1 MKRCANSY
9 ESFSESE
16 VCVKDA
22 VMKWNC
28 NETRELMPDLAT
40 GLTAVTPEIKA
51 HLDSCAECAGKLEA
65 FRQTMSLL
73 DEWRAPEPSPYFD
86 VRLNARL
93 REEAESAKQPASWL
107 RWLRRPALAASF
119 ALLMVVSVTL
129 VRMNLVRM
137 NGSRHDGRGNNAAT
151 QTVTVPPVMAQ
162 AAAEPGTAVGDL
174 QALEKNQ
181 NLYSDFEVL
190 DDLEVQQ
197 DVTANP

>member
-1 MKRCANSY
+1 MKL
-9 ESFSESE
+9 
-16 VCVKDA
+16 
-22 VMKWNC
+22 NC
-28 NETRELMPDLAT
+28 NCEDVRELMPDLAA

-51 HLDSCAECAGKLEA
+51 HLESCAECAGKLEA

-73 DEWRAPEPSPYFD
+73 DEWQAPEPSPYFD

-93 REEAESAKQPASWL
+93 REDAANATQSAGWL
-107 RWLRRPALAASF
+107 RWLRKPVLAASF
-119 ALLMVVSVTL
+119 AVLMVVSVTL
-129 VRMNLVRM
+129 VRMN
-137 NGSRHDGRGNNAAT
+137 NGKDAGTSPPS
-151 QTVTVPPVMAQ
+151 QTVAV
-162 AAAEPGTAVGDL
+162 AEPGTAVGDL